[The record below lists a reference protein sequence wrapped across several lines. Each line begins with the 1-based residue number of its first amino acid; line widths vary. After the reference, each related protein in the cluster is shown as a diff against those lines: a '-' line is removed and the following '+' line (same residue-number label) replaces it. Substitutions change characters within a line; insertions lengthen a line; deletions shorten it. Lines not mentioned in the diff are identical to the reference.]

1 MTDELSSAPALF
13 PAWSLSLASL
23 GIVRTMPSA
32 PPSDKVAN
40 AAVAAG
46 DNPPSWAGAV
56 FRPLRLAKLAVIVGV
71 VALMPYIIQRL
82 PNLAARS
89 EYRLATKHIR
99 IVPTPERPVPENLLE
114 QVRELG
120 KLPRELSILDETLA
134 TKLAAA
140 FSRHPWVAR
149 VVKVRKSHPAN
160 ITVELEYRQPVG
172 MVQVKGG
179 RFPIDAAG
187 VVLPPGDFTA
197 ADLKRFPTIQ
207 GPTPPASLH
216 PGVAWNEPSLQ
227 AAARLAQL
235 LAPTWSKLRLESIIA
250 PSRLDSKSDASKITL
265 KLQASGGS
273 QIIWGRAPGT
283 EHPGELTTTQKIG
296 RLEKY
301 LTEFGGFDRPNG
313 PYEVDI
319 RHWQEISRRPLASEQ
334 SHSRNASR
342 TRH

>member
-1 MTDELSSAPALF
+1 
-13 PAWSLSLASL
+13 
-23 GIVRTMPSA
+23 MPSA
-32 PPSDKVAN
+32 PPSHKVAHA
-40 AAVAAG
+40 AAVTG
-46 DNPPSWAGAV
+46 DNPPTWVSAV
-56 FRPLRLAKLAVIVGV
+56 FRPLRLAKLSVIVGV
-71 VALMPYIIQRL
+71 VALMPYLIQRL
-82 PNLAARS
+82 PNLAGRP
-89 EYRLATKHIR
+89 EYRLATKQIR
-99 IVPTPERPVPENLLE
+99 IVPLPERPVPENLLE

-120 KLPRELSILDETLA
+120 KLPRELSMLDETLPA
-134 TKLAAA
+134 KVADA
-140 FSRHPWVAR
+140 FARHPWIAR
-149 VVKVRKSHPAN
+149 VVSVRKSYPAN
-160 ITVELEYRQPVG
+160 VTVELEYRQPVG

-179 RFPIDAAG
+179 RFPIDVAG

-197 ADLKRFPTIQ
+197 ADLKQFPTIQ

-216 PGVAWNEPSLQ
+216 PGVAWKDPSLQ
-227 AAARLAQL
+227 AAARLAQI

-265 KLQASGGS
+265 KLQTGGGS

-313 PYEVDI
+313 PYEIDI
-319 RHWQEISRRPLASEQ
+319 RHWQEISRWPLASEQ
-334 SHSRNASR
+334 ANSPKGSR

>member
-1 MTDELSSAPALF
+1 
-13 PAWSLSLASL
+13 
-23 GIVRTMPSA
+23 MPSA
-32 PPSDKVAN
+32 PPSHKIAHT
-40 AAVAAG
+40 ATASEG
-46 DNPPSWAGAV
+46 TPPSWVSAV
-56 FRPLRLAKLAVIVGV
+56 FRPLRLAKLAVIVG
-71 VALMPYIIQRL
+71 AISLMPYLIQRL
-82 PNLAARS
+82 PNLAARP
-89 EYRLATKHIR
+89 EYRLATKQIR
-99 IVPTPERPVPENLLE
+99 IVPMPERPVPENLLE

-120 KLPRELSILDETLA
+120 KLPRELSMLDETLSA
-134 TKLAAA
+134 KVADA
-140 FSRHPWVAR
+140 FARHPWIAR
-149 VVKVRKSHPAN
+149 VVSVRKSYPAN
-160 ITVELEYRQPVG
+160 VIVELEYRQPVG

-179 RFPIDAAG
+179 RFPIDVAG

-216 PGVAWNEPSLQ
+216 PGVAWKDPSLQ

-235 LAPTWSKLRLESIIA
+235 LAPTWSKLRLESIIV
-250 PSRLDSKSDASKITL
+250 PSRLDSKNDATKITL
-265 KLQASGGS
+265 KLQAGGGS

-313 PYEVDI
+313 PYEIDI

-334 SHSRNASR
+334 ASSPKVNR
-342 TRH
+342 VRH